1 LYIQQ
6 NIFKKLQK
14 DRKKWCTIGAPT
26 TIPLWLYGDTHMSL
40 EQALERNTEMMADL
54 IRALEGF
61 QPVAAAP
68 QEAPPIPKLRPKAEA
83 PEPSAKPEV
92 PTTTITATAPTTL
105 GAPTPTETTKA
116 IDYAQEAAAI
126 TSTFKV
132 DKAKVIAALAKFG
145 AAKGPQLKVEDYAAF
160 LEELAS

>member
-1 LYIQQ
+1 
-6 NIFKKLQK
+6 
-14 DRKKWCTIGAPT
+14 
-26 TIPLWLYGDTHMSL
+26 MSL

-61 QPVAAAP
+61 QPVAQ
-68 QEAPPIPKLRPKAEA
+68 QEAPPVPKLRPKADTPITSE
-83 PEPSAKPEV
+83 EKPSV
-92 PTTTITATAPTTL
+92 PSVPAIS
-105 GAPTPTETTKA
+105 ETTSTPA
-116 IDYAQEAAAI
+116 TTAGIEYAQVAAAI

-160 LEELAS
+160 LEELAA

>member
-1 LYIQQ
+1 
-6 NIFKKLQK
+6 
-14 DRKKWCTIGAPT
+14 
-26 TIPLWLYGDTHMSL
+26 MSL

-61 QPVAAAP
+61 RPAAQ
-68 QEAPPIPKLRPKAEA
+68 QEAPPVP
-83 PEPSAKPEV
+83 KPERSEKSSTTSPTVSFTV
-92 PTTTITATAPTTL
+92 PTSPESLMTQTT
-105 GAPTPTETTKA
+105 PTPAAIATSTETSATTPT
-116 IDYAQEAAAI
+116 IEYAQVAAAI

-160 LEELAS
+160 LEELAA

>member
-1 LYIQQ
+1 
-6 NIFKKLQK
+6 
-14 DRKKWCTIGAPT
+14 
-26 TIPLWLYGDTHMSL
+26 MSL
-40 EQALERNTEMMADL
+40 EQALERNTEMMKDL

-61 QPVAAAP
+61 QPVAAP

-83 PEPSAKPEV
+83 PEPSAKPKV
-92 PTTTITATAPTTL
+92 PTTTTPSE
-105 GAPTPTETTKA
+105 APTPTETTKA
-116 IDYAQEAAAI
+116 IDYAQVAAAI

-160 LEELAS
+160 LEELAA

>member
-1 LYIQQ
+1 
-6 NIFKKLQK
+6 
-14 DRKKWCTIGAPT
+14 
-26 TIPLWLYGDTHMSL
+26 MSL

-61 QPVAAAP
+61 RPAAQ
-68 QEAPPIPKLRPKAEA
+68 QEAPPVPKLRPKAEA
-83 PEPSAKPEV
+83 GPASATTS
-92 PTTTITATAPTTL
+92 PTTSTATA
-105 GAPTPTETTKA
+105 ASSETTSTPA
-116 IDYAQEAAAI
+116 TTAGIEYAQVAAAI

-160 LEELAS
+160 LEELAA